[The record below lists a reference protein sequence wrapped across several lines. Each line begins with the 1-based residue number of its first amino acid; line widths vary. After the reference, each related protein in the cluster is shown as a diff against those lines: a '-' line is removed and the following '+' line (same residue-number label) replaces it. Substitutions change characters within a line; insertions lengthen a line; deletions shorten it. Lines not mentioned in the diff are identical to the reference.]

1 MAADCLAKMLTI
13 EPHDRV
19 DVAALLEHPF
29 LQQYRWPEWEEPPSR
44 NILSAAKDDIQL
56 YDDSTMGVTEWREK
70 VYDLITT
77 TWQSSLGWKE
87 NEVDGEG
94 NSPRQAPQPLDSR
107 DLYKITFASNLTVFS
122 PLIGVLGYKVVQRYF
137 PEKSPQQHLLCGG
150 IIFLSTL
157 IVSRVLK

>member
-56 YDDSTMGVTEWREK
+56 YDDSTMGVTEWRG
-70 VYDLITT
+70 VRCFLLVILITYCT
-77 TWQSSLGWKE
+77 CLVQGWAFDV
-87 NEVDGEG
+87 N
-94 NSPRQAPQPLDSR
+94 
-107 DLYKITFASNLTVFS
+107 T
-122 PLIGVLGYKVVQRYF
+122 
-137 PEKSPQQHLLCGG
+137 
-150 IIFLSTL
+150 
-157 IVSRVLK
+157 